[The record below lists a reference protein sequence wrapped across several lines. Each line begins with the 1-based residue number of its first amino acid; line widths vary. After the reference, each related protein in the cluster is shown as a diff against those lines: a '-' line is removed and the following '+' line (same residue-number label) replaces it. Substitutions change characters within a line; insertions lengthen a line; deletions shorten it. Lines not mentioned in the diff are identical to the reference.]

1 MANVSRTAI
10 AGWVGWALDACF
22 SPACAAC
29 TGPLG
34 PDRRGPVC
42 VACWSAIRAVS
53 QPWCDRCGEPFRSWR
68 RLPGGDTTC
77 ARCRAHPP
85 HFDHARA
92 CGLYEGALRH
102 IVHALKY
109 RGHQS
114 LGAPLGALM
123 RETGR
128 DWLMHADVVVPV
140 PLHPWRRLRRGFN
153 QADILA
159 CALGRPVWRALRRR
173 RLGAPQAT
181 LSSDERLANVRGAY
195 GVSRSAGRMTRARP
209 RAVVLV
215 DDVMTTGATL
225 DACSQVLLDA
235 GVEWIAALTVARAVH
250 LSVPSGEATPRPR
263 PPRGPRL
270 STLRR

>member
-1 MANVSRTAI
+1 MVS
-10 AGWVGWALDACF
+10 
-22 SPACAAC
+22 P
-29 TGPLG
+29 
-34 PDRRGPVC
+34 
-42 VACWSAIRAVS
+42 
-53 QPWCDRCGEPFRSWR
+53 PWCDRCGEPLRSWR
-68 RLPGGDTTC
+68 RQPGCGTVC

-92 CGLYEGALRH
+92 CGLYEGTLRH

-114 LGAPLGALM
+114 LGPPLGALM
-123 RETGR
+123 REAAR

-140 PLHPWRRLRRGFN
+140 PLHPWRRLCRGFN

-159 CALGRPVWRALRRR
+159 GALERPVWRALRRR

-181 LSSDERLANVRGAY
+181 LSGEERLTNVRGAY
-195 GVSRSAGRMTRARP
+195 GLSHSTGRIARARP

-225 DACSQVLLDA
+225 DACSRILRDV
-235 GVEWIAALTVARAVH
+235 GVEWIAALTVARAAH
-250 LSVPSGEATPRPR
+250 FSAPAGEAA
-263 PPRGPRL
+263 PRL
-270 STLRR
+270 RPQREPRLLTLPR

>member
-1 MANVSRTAI
+1 MANVSKAAI
-10 AGWVGWALDACF
+10 AEWVGWALDVCF
-22 SPACAAC
+22 APTCAAC
-29 TGPLG
+29 RGPLG
-34 PDRRGPVC
+34 PDRHGPVC
-42 VACWSAIRAVS
+42 LACWSAIRTVS
-53 QPWCDRCGEPFRSWR
+53 QPWCDRCGEPLRSWR
-68 RLPGGDTTC
+68 RLPGSDIIC

-92 CGLYEGALRH
+92 CGLYDGALRR

-123 RETGR
+123 REAGR

-140 PLHPWRRLRRGFN
+140 PLHPWRKLRRGFN

-159 CALGRPVWRALRRR
+159 CTLGLPVWRVLRRR

-181 LSSDERLANVRGAY
+181 LSGDERRANVRGAY
-195 GVSRSAGRMTRARP
+195 GLSRSAGGRAGLRP

-225 DACSQVLLDA
+225 DACSQVLRDA
-235 GVEWIAALTVARAVH
+235 GVEWIAALTVARAAH
-250 LSVPSGEATPRPR
+250 FSPLAEAKQRPR
-263 PPRGPRL
+263 PPRGPHP